1 MKRTPL
7 RRQLVLV
14 ALVAILPLAAIAALG
29 IALIFDQQREAE
41 QRRMLD
47 VARALTT
54 AVDNELNR
62 SISGLQVL
70 AAASEQDNL
79 DLDSFRDLARR
90 ALLREHAW
98 RALVLDDPEGRRI
111 VHTDFPNGGFPP
123 NPDPNDVKRVAME
136 GKPRVGNLKNG
147 KLGYAFGVRVPIFKD
162 GRVHYVLSALVPPG
176 PILDIVLRQ
185 KVPQDGVISVFDAK
199 GSRVARSRAH
209 EQFLMTPP
217 APRLQEIID
226 TAGDEAI
233 GTTTT
238 LEGES
243 IFTAFARA
251 PDSHWS
257 VAIGLPL
264 SGVGVAARRTTAF
277 YAAALA
283 LSLLG
288 GLLAALIIARRINQS
303 MLDLRHA
310 AQALGAG
317 GEPLPV
323 ESGVREVS
331 EVADALSAAARER
344 RTAEAERER
353 LLQREHLARTEAET
367 ANRAKD
373 QFLAMLGHE
382 LRNPLAAIS
391 NAAGLLEMPGATPQT
406 GARARE
412 IIRRQVSHLARLT
425 DDLLDAARAIL
436 GKIELRTEPVDL
448 AAIASH
454 ALGSLA
460 ASGRSSRH
468 RIEPQFAEAWVQG
481 DPMRLEQLVTNLLVN
496 AVKYTPEGGRIAVRT
511 GRSGGESFVIV
522 GDDGIGMSPELA
534 ARAFDLFVQGQ
545 RDIDRSHGG
554 LGIGLTLVRRIAE
567 LHGGS
572 ATLKSDGDDLGTEF
586 TIRIPAAERPSGTAG
601 AQARGTSAQRSIL
614 LIEDN
619 DDARETMQVLLE
631 LMGHRVEIARDGVTG
646 LEKALAL
653 APDIAIVDLGLPGL
667 DGFEVA
673 RRMRASALVRGTYLV
688 ALTGYGSTDVRREA
702 LEAGFDAHLTKP
714 ASIEMLG
721 EILEAARAPASEK
734 LA

>member
-1 MKRTPL
+1 MIRTPL
-7 RRQLVLV
+7 RRQLILI
-14 ALVAILPLAAIAALG
+14 ALVAILPLAVIAALG
-29 IALIFDQQREAE
+29 LALIFDQQREAE

-62 SISGLQVL
+62 SISGLQAL
-70 AAASEQDNL
+70 AAASEQDKL
-79 DLDSFRDLARR
+79 DLDSFRDLAYR
-90 ALLREHAW
+90 ALRRERTW
-98 RALVLDDPEGRRI
+98 RALVLDTPEGERI
-111 VHTDFPNGGFPP
+111 VHTDFPRGGFPP
-123 NPDPNDVKRVAME
+123 NPDPDDVKRVARD
-136 GKPRVGNLKNG
+136 GKPRVGSLVKGNF
-147 KLGYAFGVRVPIFKD
+147 GYAFGVRVPIFKD
-162 GRVHYVLSALVPPG
+162 GRVHYVLSALVPPQ

-185 KVPQDGVISVFDAK
+185 KVPQDGVISVFDAR

-209 EQFLMTPP
+209 EQFLMMPP
-217 APRLQEIID
+217 APGLQDMID
-226 TAGDEAI
+226 HAGEEAI

-264 SGVGVAARRTTAF
+264 SGVGAAARRTTTL

-283 LSLLG
+283 LSILG
-288 GLLAALIIARRINQS
+288 GMLAALIIARRINRS

-310 AQALGAG
+310 AHALGSG
-317 GEPLPV
+317 GEPV
-323 ESGVREVS
+323 AVKSTVREVS
-331 EVADALSAAARER
+331 EVGDALLAAARER
-344 RTAEAERER
+344 RAVEAEREE
-353 LLQREHLARTEAET
+353 LLHREQVARTEAET

-391 NAAGLLEMPGATPQT
+391 NAAGLLDMPGATAQNSV
-406 GARARE
+406 RARD

-448 AAIASH
+448 AVVASH

-460 ASGRSSRH
+460 AGGRSSRH
-468 RIEPQFAEAWVQG
+468 RVEPRLSEAWVQG
-481 DPMRLEQLVTNLLVN
+481 DPVRLEQLVMNLLVN
-496 AVKYTPEGGRIAVRT
+496 AVKYTPDGGRITVRT
-511 GRSGGESFVIV
+511 GRRGADSFVIV

-534 ARAFDLFVQGQ
+534 ARAFDLFVQGR

-572 ATLKSDGDDLGTEF
+572 ATLQSDGEDLGTEF
-586 TIRIPAAERPSGTAG
+586 TIRIPAVEKPAEAAKPA
-601 AQARGTSAQRSIL
+601 ARGASAQCSIL

-619 DDARETMQVLLE
+619 DDARETMQALLE
-631 LMGHRVEIARDGVTG
+631 LMGHRVETARDGVTG

-653 APDIAIVDLGLPGL
+653 APDVAIVDLGLPGL

-673 RRMRASALVRGTYLV
+673 RRMRGSALVRGTYLV
-688 ALTGYGSTDVRREA
+688 ALTGYGSEEVRREA

-714 ASIEMLG
+714 ASIEMLR
-721 EILEAARAPASEK
+721 ELLEAARAPASEK
-734 LA
+734 LV